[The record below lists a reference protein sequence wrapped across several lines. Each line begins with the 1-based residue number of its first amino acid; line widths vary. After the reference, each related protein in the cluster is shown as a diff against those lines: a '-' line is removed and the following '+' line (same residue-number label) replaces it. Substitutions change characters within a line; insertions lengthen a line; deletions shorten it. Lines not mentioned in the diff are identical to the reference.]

1 MATMKDVRSINI
13 GITDTDY
20 EVRVIFLDGTFRSFV
35 VPDWKFDSDLYKL
48 SIAIFDAIE
57 QKEVKK

>member
-35 VPDWKFDSDLYKL
+35 VPDRKFDSDLYKL